1 MSTEYKEK
9 VLRSTT
15 VVVTPAQIK
24 ALVATDVTL
33 VEAPGAGKAI
43 VPVRAILTLDFNSA
57 AYAWANS
64 DHTLGLSHGGI
75 AAANDAGAQALIEA
89 TERTT
94 VAWNAA
100 AVATL
105 AENTALKLTAGG
117 TGEPTTGDSN
127 LLVEVFYYVCDVTG
141 DED

>member
-24 ALVATDVTL
+24 ALVATDVDL
-33 VEAPGAGKAI
+33 IAAPGAGKAI
-43 VPVRAILTLDFNSA
+43 VPVSAILTLDYNSA

-64 DHTLGLSHGGI
+64 DHTLGLNLGGI

-89 TERTT
+89 TERTSVHWT
-94 VAWNAA
+94 AA

-105 AENTALKLTAGG
+105 SENTALKLQAGG

-127 LLVEVFYYVCDVTG
+127 LLVEVLYYVVDVTG
-141 DED
+141 DND